1 MKALLFCC
9 IAAMLV
15 WGAAPA
21 RADTREALIIGNA
34 GYADVPLRNP
44 VNDAQAIDAALRGLG
59 FKTRLVRNVGWREMI
74 QTVQDF
80 VVQTDRADLRLIYY
94 AGHGAQIRGRNVLIP
109 IDAPMNNADEL
120 AARSLDANEILT
132 RLARNERGLNLLI
145 LDACRS
151 NPANQY
157 QLSAD
162 GRRIKV
168 RGAAK
173 GLAAMPPPPGS
184 LVAFSTAPGSVADD
198 GPGRDNSLYARHLL
212 RHIGTPGLT
221 VEQLFKRVRIGVL
234 QESAQRQRPWEES
247 SLTVDYCLV
256 ANRNISNRNGAACVA
271 Q

>member
-1 MKALLFCC
+1 MKTWLCCMIVALACL
-9 IAAMLV
+9 AV
-15 WGAAPA
+15 PA
-21 RADTREALIIGNA
+21 RSDTREALIIGNSA
-34 GYADVPLRNP
+34 YADVPLRNP
-44 VNDAQAIDAALRGLG
+44 VNDAQAIDTALRGLG
-59 FKTRLVRNVGWREMI
+59 FKTRLVRNAGWREMI
-74 QTVQDF
+74 QTVQTF
-80 VVQTDRADLRLIYY
+80 VVETDRADVRLIYY

-109 IDAPMNNADEL
+109 VDAPMNSADEL
-120 AARSLDANEILT
+120 GARSLDANEILT

-145 LDACRS
+145 LDDCRS

-168 RGAAK
+168 RGAAQ
-173 GLAAMPPPPGS
+173 GLSAMPPPPGT

-198 GPGRDNSLYARHLL
+198 GPGQSNSLYARHLL
-212 RHIGTPGLT
+212 RHIATPGLT
-221 VEQLFKRVRIGVL
+221 VEQVFKRVRIGVL

-256 ANRNISNRNGAACVA
+256 ANKNISGRPGATCVA

>member
-1 MKALLFCC
+1 MLCLIVALAWL
-9 IAAMLV
+9 
-15 WGAAPA
+15 AAPA
-21 RADTREALIIGNA
+21 RADTREALIIGNST
-34 GYADVPLRNP
+34 YADVPLRNP
-44 VNDAQAIDAALRGLG
+44 VNDAQAIDAALRGMG

-74 QTVQDF
+74 QTVQAF
-80 VVQTDRADLRLIYY
+80 IVQTDRADVRLIYY

-109 IDAPMNNADEL
+109 VDAPMNSADEL
-120 AARSLDANEILT
+120 VARSLDANEILA

-157 QLSAD
+157 QLSSD

-168 RGAAK
+168 RGAAQ
-173 GLAAMPPPPGS
+173 GLAAMPPPPGT

-198 GPGRDNSLYARHLL
+198 GPGHGNSLYTRHLM
-212 RHIGTPGLT
+212 RHIATPGLT

-256 ANRNISNRNGAACVA
+256 ANKTLSNKSGASCAA